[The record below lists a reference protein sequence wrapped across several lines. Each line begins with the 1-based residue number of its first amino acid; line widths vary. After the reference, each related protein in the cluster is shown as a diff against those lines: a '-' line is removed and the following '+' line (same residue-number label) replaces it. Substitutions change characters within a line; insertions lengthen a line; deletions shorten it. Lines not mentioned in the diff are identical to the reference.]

1 MKPITL
7 TIKENRSNITFP
19 KGMEISVSANGS
31 GRAVP
36 KQNQDPASS
45 CCGKKSKCN
54 CKNKSKS

>member
-36 KQNQDPASS
+36 KENKDTAG
-45 CCGKKSKCN
+45 CCGKGNKCK
-54 CKNKSKS
+54 CKT

>member
-7 TIKENRSNITFP
+7 TVKENRSNTTFP

-36 KQNQDPASS
+36 KENKDTAG
-45 CCGKKSKCN
+45 CCGKGNKCKCKTKGKS
-54 CKNKSKS
+54 